1 MEYMK
6 RCEID
11 KENARLRERFGE
23 DCTEQEEW
31 EKNVIEP
38 YKADGDAESPRNIE
52 GLNWQDSA
60 ELPPEPL
67 SEDQKYILGLVLEGH
82 NVFFTGPAGSG
93 KSLLLKHIKYHLRKN
108 KKRYDITAP
117 TGVAAVLINGRT
129 IHSWSGLGKGD
140 KGLNDYIT
148 KALREIRMISDESG
162 ESTFK
167 PSKKNK
173 NLGSRSVVG
182 VWREIDVLIIDE
194 VSMVP

>member
-1 MEYMK
+1 MYRAVSTGRLTGIFCDIGDSKRYVEGYPNASHRIFECKEEAFRWMEYMK

-52 GLNWQDSA
+52 GLNWQDSV
-60 ELPPEPL
+60 ELPPEQL
-67 SEDQKYILGLVLEGH
+67 SEDQKYILGLVLDGH

-108 KKRYDITAP
+108 KKRE
-117 TGVAAVLINGRT
+117 R
-129 IHSWSGLGKGD
+129 
-140 KGLNDYIT
+140 
-148 KALREIRMISDESG
+148 R
-162 ESTFK
+162 
-167 PSKKNK
+167 
-173 NLGSRSVVG
+173 
-182 VWREIDVLIIDE
+182 
-194 VSMVP
+194 